1 MQLRAMRI
9 RKGRQQKELAKAIG
23 TDEPMMSK
31 FENYKCLPI
40 PPMMKALCDEL
51 GCEVGDIYEPHEIF
65 LTSPKVTVK
74 VSKGSKKKKEFY
86 HLTVNLPPEARAF
99 FKEALGKCGFKDIT
113 SWVNHCFERLKAKYS
128 QILED
133 EKNSALAAKH
143 KNEV

>member
-86 HLTVNLPPEARAF
+86 HLTVNLPPEAREF
-99 FKEALGKCGFKDIT
+99 FKEALGKCGPNLKT
-113 SWVNHCFERLKAKYS
+113 RLVCRIFCCRSRLCGLYCYG
-128 QILED
+128 IYHD
-133 EKNSALAAKH
+133 
-143 KNEV
+143 

>member
-74 VSKGSKKKKEFY
+74 VSKGSKKKKSFIISRSTFLRKRESSS
-86 HLTVNLPPEARAF
+86 
-99 FKEALGKCGFKDIT
+99 K
-113 SWVNHCFERLKAKYS
+113 RLSANADS
-128 QILED
+128 RILQVGSIIASRD
-133 EKNSALAAKH
+133 
-143 KNEV
+143 